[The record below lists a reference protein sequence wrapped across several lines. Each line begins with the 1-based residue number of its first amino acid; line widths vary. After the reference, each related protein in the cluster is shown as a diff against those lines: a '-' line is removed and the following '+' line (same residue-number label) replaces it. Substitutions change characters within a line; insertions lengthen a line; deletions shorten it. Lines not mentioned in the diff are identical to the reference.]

1 MARKPKKTQAET
13 APGTPERSRWMAEID
28 SAVRRYS
35 DFVTEGDNTV
45 KRYRLQK
52 ENVRNNWMDK
62 YNILYSST
70 ETIRPSLYAQTPKVE
85 AVKRHKDRENPVT
98 TYATMLIEAV
108 CQYALEEVD
117 FDEIMSNVVGDYLL
131 PGMGNAWVLYEPEFT
146 TMPGE
151 GGQPEYET
159 LSAEGIKLVYVHY
172 KDQLTSE
179 GRTEQDIWWK
189 GRRVYYSKKDAEK
202 RFGAEKAN
210 KLTYTYCQPDNEGLR
225 SGSNALKDG
234 DQAIIYEIWNKRD
247 REVIWYS
254 PDYAEGLLDKVD
266 DPLKLK
272 GFYPCP
278 RPVRAVVSTDTYI
291 PQSFYSQYRQQAE
304 TLDELTAR
312 IRHLTKALKVVGV
325 YDASQDSLSKLLSGN
340 DNRMVP
346 VENWAQFAGNNGI
359 NGSIQFLPIKEV
371 ATVLTELYRQR
382 EIAKSE
388 IYEITGFSD
397 IVRGV
402 SKASETLGAQEIK
415 NDWAGSRLKAMQKEI
430 QRFCRDLVRIIS
442 EIVVEQFSDTSLA
455 MYAGFEPPEV
465 TDEEQK
471 AVAAYAAA
479 QLQGDPSAQ
488 PPPPTARDQAMQMFT
503 KVVDLLREE
512 RQRCALIGIET
523 DSTIAPDEAAERKDR
538 LEFLGQIGAFLQQA
552 GPMVLQYP
560 EMRGLIG
567 GIMMFSI
574 RTFRASR
581 PLEQEFERFVKT
593 LESAPP
599 QAPPGKDGAGAQK
612 DPAAEAQSKIQVEQ
626 AKGQIAQ
633 GAQAQDLQLEKY
645 KIDQQEAT
653 KREQL
658 KADHEYRMAELEIK
672 RQELALKGTEV
683 QLKGTEVQQK
693 GEQLEHQRET
703 QEFQNDMALEEGNRA
718 DRQQDHA
725 EATAAKETKPKKP
738 D

>member
-1 MARKPKKTQAET
+1 MANNRRKKQAET

-28 SAVRRYS
+28 SALARYS
-35 DFVTEGDNTV
+35 DFSKEGDLAV

-85 AVKRHKDRENPVT
+85 ATKRHKDRENETV

-117 FDEIMSNVVGDYLL
+117 FDDVMANVISDFLL
-131 PGMGNAWVLYEPEFT
+131 PGLGNVWVRYTPEFET
-146 TMPGE
+146 RKGE
-151 GGQPEYET
+151 NDNEYDALT
-159 LSAEGIKLVYVHY
+159 FEGLALDYVHY
-172 KDQLTSE
+172 KDFFTSA

-189 GRRVYYSKKDAEK
+189 GRRVYFNKKSATE

-210 KLTYTYCQPDNEGLR
+210 KLTYSYSQPDSEGKKPL
-225 SGSNALKDG
+225 NDG
-234 DQAIIYEIWNKRD
+234 DQAIIFEIWNKRD

-254 PDYAEGLLDKVD
+254 NDYADGLLDKIA

-272 GFYPCP
+272 NFFPCP
-278 RPVRAVVSTDTYI
+278 RPVRAVVSTDSYI

-304 TLDELTAR
+304 TLDDLTQR

-325 YDASQDSLSKLLSGN
+325 YDQSQEVLAKLLNGH
-340 DNRMVP
+340 DNRMVG
-346 VENWAQFAGNNGI
+346 VDNWAQFAGNNGI
-359 NGSIQFLPIKEV
+359 NGSVQWLPIKEV
-371 ATVLTELYRQR
+371 AATLTELYKQR

-415 NDWAGSRLKAMQKEI
+415 NDWAGGRLRSMQKEI
-430 QRFCRDLVRIIS
+430 QRFCRDVIRIMS
-442 EIVVEQFSDTSLA
+442 EIIVEQFSDTSLA
-455 MYAGFEPPEV
+455 IYAGFEPPPV
-465 TDEEQK
+465 TDEEQ
-471 AVAAYAAA
+471 AAAAAYSAA
-479 QLQGDPSAQ
+479 QLTGDPAVQ
-488 PPPPTARDQAMQMFT
+488 PPPPTVREQAMQMFT

-512 RQRCALIGIET
+512 RNRCAVIGIET

-552 GPMVLQYP
+552 GPMVMQFP
-560 EMRGLIG
+560 EMRGLVA

-581 PLEQEFERFVKT
+581 PIEQEFEKFSKL
-593 LESAPP
+593 LEQMPP
-599 QAPPGKDGAGAQK
+599 MPPPGKDGAQGAAK
-612 DPAAEAQSKIQVEQ
+612 PDPAAEAQAKVQVEQ
-626 AKGQIAQ
+626 AKGQIS
-633 GAQAQDLQLEKY
+633 GAEQDKDLQLEKY
-645 KIDQQEAT
+645 KIDEQERT
-653 KREQL
+653 KREKQQQ
-658 KADHEYRMAELEIK
+658 DHEYRMAELQLK
-672 RQELALKGTEV
+672 QRELALKGTEV
-683 QLKGTEVQQK
+683 QLKGTEVQLK
-693 GEQLEHQRET
+693 GQQLEQ
-703 QEFQNDMALEEGNRA
+703 QAEGQQFEQDARLAEGDRA
-718 DRQQDHA
+718 DRQLDQA
-725 EATAAKETKPKKP
+725 EQTAKAKKP